1 MEIPND
7 LLETFE
13 IPRMK
18 EIVWVLKIACR
29 ISRFL
34 KSEDVSLQAYT
45 FATTKEA
52 RKLYDSLCIGS
63 NGNMTVST
71 VVGGRDASLL
81 ISSALT
87 RVNISRTASR
97 VLAYRCLTI
106 KESMRYCKR
115 PTAPKGISRRFR

>member
-1 MEIPND
+1 ME
-7 LLETFE
+7 
-13 IPRMK
+13 

-29 ISRFL
+29 ISRVL
-34 KSEDVSLQAYT
+34 ESENVNLQAYT

-63 NGNMTVST
+63 NGKMTVST

-87 RVNISRTASR
+87 RVNISHTVSK
-97 VLAYRCLTI
+97 VLDGLPMFDHQGVH
-106 KESMRYCKR
+106 EVL
-115 PTAPKGISRRFR
+115 